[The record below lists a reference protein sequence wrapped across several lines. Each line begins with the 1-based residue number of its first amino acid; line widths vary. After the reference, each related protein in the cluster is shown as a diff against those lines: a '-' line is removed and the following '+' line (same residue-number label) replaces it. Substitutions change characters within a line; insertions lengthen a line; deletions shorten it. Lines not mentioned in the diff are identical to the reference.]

1 MQRVDAPEILDSD
14 ACSPC
19 EAQAVLTV
27 LGRVNRWFGGVATTQ
42 KMVDRVA
49 QAAGVKRLSLLEV
62 AAGSG
67 EVPEIVRQRLRRRG
81 IVLDLTLLD
90 MAHSHLS
97 GSNHDLSTGAQK
109 NRIVGN
115 ALNLPFKD
123 RAFDVVSCSLFAH
136 HLSPQQLLVFVRESL
151 RVSRRA
157 VLINDLVRHPLHL
170 AAAFA
175 GFPIMWNRVAWLD
188 GLTSVRRA
196 YVPTEIE
203 SLLPP
208 NGFEIPVRLEI
219 SRHFLYRM
227 AVILWRNSDS
237 ENESANGRPALPSHY
252 PGREKI

>member
-14 ACSPC
+14 ACSPR

-42 KMVDRVA
+42 KMVGRVA
-49 QAAGVKRLSLLEV
+49 QAAGINRLSLLEV

-67 EVPEIVRQRLRRRG
+67 EVPEIVQRRLGRRG
-81 IVLDLTLLD
+81 ILVDVTLLD

-97 GSNHDLSTGAQK
+97 CSSHDPRKGAEK

-115 ALNLPFKD
+115 ALSLPFKD
-123 RAFDVVSCSLFAH
+123 GAFDVVSCSLFAH
-136 HLSPQQLLVFVRESL
+136 HLSPQQLLVFVGEAL

-196 YVPTEIE
+196 YVPSEIE
-203 SLLPP
+203 SVFTSGGFDLP
-208 NGFEIPVRLEI
+208 VHLEI

-227 AVILWRNSDS
+227 AVIIWRNSHS
-237 ENESANGRPALPSHY
+237 EKRIG
-252 PGREKI
+252 

>member
-14 ACSPC
+14 TCSPR

-42 KMVDRVA
+42 KMVHRVA
-49 QAAGVKRLSLLEV
+49 EAAGAKRLSLLEV

-67 EVPEIVRQRLRRRG
+67 EVPEIVRHRLQTRG
-81 IVLDLTLLD
+81 IVLDVTLLD
-90 MAHSHLS
+90 LAHSHLCD
-97 GSNHDLSTGAQK
+97 SNHVVQKGSEK

-115 ALNLPFKD
+115 ALSLPFKD
-123 RAFDVVSCSLFAH
+123 GAFDVVSCSLFAH
-136 HLSPQQLLVFVRESL
+136 HLSPEQLLVFVRESL

-175 GFPIMWNRVAWLD
+175 GFPIMWNRVAWQD

-196 YVPTEIE
+196 YVPSEIE
-203 SLLPP
+203 KVLNSGSFKL
-208 NGFEIPVRLEI
+208 PVRLEI
-219 SRHFLYRM
+219 SRNFLYRM
-227 AVILWRNSDS
+227 AVIIWRNSDS
-237 ENESANGRPALPSHY
+237 EKRIG
-252 PGREKI
+252 